1 MDSYR
6 KTRLETLLGAPIV
19 TARPGAV
26 ETDAARPASDA
37 GPDGTVRTGSRI
49 RLPDGR
55 IRLIVHAAR
64 DRVEYVDLQPG
75 ELTGR
80 EELLLEW
87 LLEELDRADEPDEG
101 PERPSD
107 RDMRRLGEW
116 IQERIAAGRL
126 KAVVPDDL
134 NPDGRLSAE
143 WIPFLLLFDHG
154 ARASDGELEKL
165 LLAYLETDV
174 LLVPLR
180 EQEWLILAP
189 AALLDGE
196 GVDETPEELL
206 EGIARGMH
214 DMLADE
220 WLGENHIAV
229 SHPIEPAEAIV
240 ETVHLLR
247 ETVALGRR
255 FHQGDTVHVPW
266 NIHLERLLS
275 SVPDEQRLRFIE
287 EAASRTELLF
297 EPEMVTT
304 LETFF
309 AMNCNVS
316 DTAKQLFIHRN
327 TLLYRLDKLK
337 QETGLD
343 VRLFRDAVLVRILL
357 LLYKITKRR
366 T

>member
-1 MDSYR
+1 MDLYR
-6 KTRLETLLGAPIV
+6 KTKLESLLGAPIV
-19 TARPGAV
+19 TARPGAGG
-26 ETDAARPASDA
+26 TDAWPADDA
-37 GPDGTVRTGSRI
+37 GTIRTGSRI
-49 RLPDGR
+49 PLPDGR
-55 IRLIVHAAR
+55 IRLIIRAGE

-75 ELTGR
+75 QLTGR

-87 LLEELDRADEPDEG
+87 LLEELERADRPAG
-101 PERPSD
+101 GSERPTD
-107 RDMRRLGEW
+107 PEMRRLGEW

-126 KAVVPDDL
+126 KAAVPDEF
-134 NPDGRLSAE
+134 NAGGRLSAE
-143 WIPFLLLFDHG
+143 WIPFLLLADHG
-154 ARASDGELEKL
+154 AGANDGELEKL
-165 LLAYLETDV
+165 LMAYLETDV

-189 AALLDGE
+189 AALLDDEGGGE
-196 GVDETPEELL
+196 ETPEEML

-214 DMLADE
+214 DMLASE

-229 SHPIEPAEAIV
+229 SHPIEPAEAVV

-255 FHQGDTVHVPW
+255 FHQNDTVHVPW

-287 EAASRTELLF
+287 EAASRTDLLF

-316 DTAKQLFIHRN
+316 DTAKKLFIHRN

-357 LLYKITKRR
+357 LLYKVTKRR
-366 T
+366 S